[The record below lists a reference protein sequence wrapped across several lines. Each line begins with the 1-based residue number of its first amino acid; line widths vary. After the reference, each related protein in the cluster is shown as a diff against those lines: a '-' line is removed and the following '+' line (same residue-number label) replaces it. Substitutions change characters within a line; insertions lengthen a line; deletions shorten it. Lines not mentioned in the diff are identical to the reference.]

1 MKHTWNFS
9 VALLAALVIGVLA
22 QIVPAHA
29 DNQDLDFTLV
39 NRTGYAVKGIYLASS
54 SSTDWGDNLISKPM
68 ESGDQLAISFAA
80 NAKGAEW
87 DIRIVWVNSCND
99 VIWKKCKLTE
109 ISKFTLRYNPETA
122 ETSAMTE

>member
-68 ESGDQLAISFAA
+68 ADGEQLAITF
-80 NAKGAEW
+80 NAKLNAADW
-87 DIRIVWVNSCND
+87 DIRIVWVNSTDD